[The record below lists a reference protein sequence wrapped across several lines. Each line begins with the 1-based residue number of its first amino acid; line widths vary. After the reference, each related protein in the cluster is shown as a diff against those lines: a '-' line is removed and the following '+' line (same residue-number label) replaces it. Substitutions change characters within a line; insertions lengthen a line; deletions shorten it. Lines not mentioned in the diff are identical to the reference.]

1 MSRPDHYATLGV
13 AQDASLDDIK
23 RAYRRA
29 ARHAH
34 PDRGGSHE
42 RMQALNK
49 AKDVLTDP
57 ERRARY
63 DAGEDDTRDT
73 IDDRAR
79 ALVLQL
85 FAEAIDLNARDPFRG
100 ALDGLNDG
108 IQQAAQKIVATQ
120 RAITRM
126 NTQRDRVT
134 AKTERNVFKDL
145 LDGAIASAE
154 SALVKLESTKATAQ
168 RAIDILT
175 SEYEPGPGVVEPEI
189 KPHPAL
195 AELARR
201 SIFMPPADLDFGRS
215 PFFSKD
221 LYAQY

>member
-42 RMQALNK
+42 RMQSLNK

-79 ALVLQL
+79 ALILQL
-85 FAEAIDLNARDPFRG
+85 FAEAIDLNAPDPFRG
-100 ALDGLNDG
+100 ALDGLKEG
-108 IQQAAQKIVATQ
+108 IHQADQKTVATQ
-120 RAITRM
+120 RAIARM
-126 NTQRDRVT
+126 NGQRDRMT
-134 AKTERNVFKDL
+134 AKTERNVFKEL
-145 LDGAIASAE
+145 LDRAIASAE
-154 SALVKLESTKATAQ
+154 ASLTKLEATKATAQ

-175 SEYEPGPGVVEPEI
+175 SEYEPGPGVVEPSI
-189 KPHPAL
+189 KPRPTF

-201 SIFMPPADLDFGRS
+201 

-221 LYAQY
+221 LYDQY